1 MQDWPNL
8 DDLDNKLKDEEIQEL
23 RERLRETPDALTY
36 FNLGLLEKRN
46 GHLLLALEAFESGLK
61 LAPENAEF
69 WNEIGLIYD
78 EQGRLSSAEQYYQ
91 KALELDPEFSRAWNN
106 WGVTAFIREDYPL
119 AKERFERAVALNPDS
134 ENGWLNLR
142 DVCQVLGDSA
152 GEARATLRLE
162 QLELQS

>member
-8 DDLDNKLKDEEIQEL
+8 EDLDNNLNDEEIQEL
-23 RERLRETPDALTY
+23 NERLREKPEALTY
-36 FNLGLLEKRN
+36 FNLGLLEKRA
-46 GHLLLALEAFESGLK
+46 GHLLLALEAFENSLTM
-61 LAPENAEF
+61 APEKAEI

-78 EQGRLSSAEQYYQ
+78 EQGRLSAAERYYQ
-91 KALELDPEFSRAWNN
+91 KAIELEPEFFRAWNN

-119 AKERFERAVALNPDS
+119 ARERFERAVALNPDS

>member
-8 DDLDNKLKDEEIQEL
+8 NDLDNKLNDEEIQEL
-23 RERLRETPDALTY
+23 RERLRKKPDALTY
-36 FNLGLLEKRN
+36 FNLGLLEKRA

-61 LAPENAEF
+61 LAPENAEL

-78 EQGRLSSAEQYYQ
+78 EQGRLSAAEQFYQ
-91 KALELDPEFSRAWNN
+91 KAIELAPEFSRAWNN
-106 WGVTAFIREDYPL
+106 WGVTAFIRQDYPL
-119 AKERFERAVALNPDS
+119 AKERFERAVALDPTS

-142 DVCQVLGDSA
+142 DVCQVLDDSA

-162 QLELQS
+162 QLELQA